1 MQCDRAGHR
10 DLQLRSHL
18 VSEQRHRERK
28 RHLHSISLC
37 RHRDG
42 DCNQH
47 AGPDEIEYGIGHRSV
62 VAAAVLPHHHLGQG
76 GLQSVHRQHQR
87 NLAVQCSGKGH
98 RKLQLRGYVVR

>member
-28 RHLHSISLC
+28 RYLHSISLC

-62 VAAAVLPHHHLGQG
+62 VGAAAAFLDHHFGSG
-76 GLQSVHRQHQR
+76 GLQSVYR
-87 NLAVQCSGKGH
+87 
-98 RKLQLRGYVVR
+98 